1 MKLLI
6 ICQKTETHYFTFLYI
21 SITSNL
27 STTLPI
33 APLKYIIDTYIF
45 LSLFY
50 YCLDARENQALLT
63 VLKCPLY

>member
-33 APLKYIIDTYIF
+33 APLEYIIDTCIF
-45 LSLFY
+45 L
-50 YCLDARENQALLT
+50 
-63 VLKCPLY
+63 